1 MDLDN
6 SPYSSKSVFIH
17 SNGSKEL
24 VGHSH
29 ILVDYRLHPHLI
41 DLEGKSTIYTERKDE
56 IYEQE
61 CLFRLMNLI
70 FDFLFD
76 IDIDGLYN
84 IDFEKEALEFEL
96 EKAGIDDKYIP
107 RLSEYNANIDELEH
121 FVKTVNIRRSL

>member
-1 MDLDN
+1 
-6 SPYSSKSVFIH
+6 
-17 SNGSKEL
+17 
-24 VGHSH
+24 
-29 ILVDYRLHPHLI
+29 
-41 DLEGKSTIYTERKDE
+41 
-56 IYEQE
+56 
-61 CLFRLMNLI
+61 MNLI

-121 FVKTVNIRRSL
+121 FVKTLNIRRSL